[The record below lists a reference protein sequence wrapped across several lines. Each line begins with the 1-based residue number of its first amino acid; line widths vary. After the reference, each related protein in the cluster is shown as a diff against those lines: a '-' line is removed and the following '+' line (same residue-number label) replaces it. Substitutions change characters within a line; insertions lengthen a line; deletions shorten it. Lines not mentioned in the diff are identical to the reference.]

1 MNRSLSIALALVV
14 SAVSADA
21 FAADGVSVKF
31 KNKSSLTITNLYLSP
46 TNQSQWGDD
55 QLGDG
60 ESDTIEPGSEFTL
73 NNIPASVYDI
83 KLVDEDGDD
92 CVAGGIKLN
101 ASETVTL
108 TDELLVGCQVA
119 SAAAEIEAEEE
130 EG

>member
-1 MNRSLSIALALVV
+1 MNRSLSTALALVV

-21 FAADGVSVKF
+21 FAADGISVKF
-31 KNKSSLTITNLYLSP
+31 KNNSSLTITNLYLTP
-46 TNQSQWGDD
+46 ANESQWGPD

-60 ESDTIEPGSEFTL
+60 DTDTIEPGSEFTL
-73 NNIPASVYDI
+73 SKIAPSVYDI

-92 CVAGGIKLN
+92 CVAGGIKLSE
-101 ASETVTL
+101 SETVTL

-119 SAAAEIEAEEE
+119 SAEAEIEAEEQ